1 MKYKLKKPKI
11 EPQVYDIDI
20 PVFDL
25 SVADDHSYTVGEE
38 CIIAHNCRTRQYT
51 GFGSDLNDFVEACD
65 HSKIDLMFD
74 GGLTIL
80 DEEVGEIAY
89 GDIYKALNIGAKWVM
104 SSSLFRWSHELSI
117 DGYNHQYGN
126 STAKAK
132 GVKRHEEGA
141 VKCFKSQYNVE
152 DQMRKIKEH
161 LQSSISYDGKSS
173 LYE

>member
-1 MKYKLKKPKI
+1 
-11 EPQVYDIDI
+11 
-20 PVFDL
+20 
-25 SVADDHSYTVGEE
+25 
-38 CIIAHNCRTRQYT
+38 
-51 GFGSDLNDFVEACD
+51 
-65 HSKIDLMFD
+65 
-74 GGLTIL
+74 
-80 DEEVGEIAY
+80 
-89 GDIYKALNIGAKWVM
+89 M